1 MLILSHFKGH
11 PMGGFGGAL
20 KQLSIGCASSKG
32 KRYIHCIGK
41 ENGSYEDMFN
51 VEQDKFIESMAD
63 AASSIS
69 NLFNDK
75 IAYINMMVNLSV
87 DCDCCR
93 VAEDP
98 CMKDVGMLAS
108 LDPVAID
115 QACIDLI
122 YNSKDEGRD
131 HFVER
136 VESKSGIY
144 IIEAA
149 AELNT
154 GNREYDLI
162 CID

>member
-1 MLILSHFKGH
+1 MESFLLNYILVK
-11 PMGGFGGAL
+11 
-20 KQLSIGCASSKG
+20 
-32 KRYIHCIGK
+32 
-41 ENGSYEDMFN
+41 
-51 VEQDKFIESMAD
+51 
-63 AASSIS
+63 
-69 NLFNDK
+69 
-75 IAYINMMVNLSV
+75 MVNLSV

-136 VESKSGIY
+136 VESKNGIY
-144 IIEAA
+144 ILEAA

-154 GNREYDLI
+154 GNREYDLV